1 MHSPWTRKLEIGDP
15 AFDNV
20 LWLKGPMRIL
30 CALLDAETRSLLCRA
45 AKTANRLE
53 LSTGRLQ
60 VELSHEEV
68 SRDLP
73 LLLDI
78 CRRFLQS
85 MDADRQRLAE
95 NATRDPAAG
104 VRLQN
109 LLLLIPEIPRPAAT
123 VEVLR
128 TACSDRSPEI
138 RLRAAEALG
147 GEGRGVLLQLAE
159 SLEDD
164 AVSAEAVKILHRE
177 LPFER
182 ATAILD
188 RALRGHVQTARACL
202 EVLGL
207 SEDAAA
213 AEPALIPA
221 LQHES
226 KEVQTAAA
234 KALGRAGSAAAVL
247 PLQEMAERS
256 WLDRDL
262 RGAAQQ
268 AIAEIQ
274 SRLPSAQPGQLS
286 LAGAEAGQLSLAP
299 DAAGQLSIATVRPGQ
314 LSLPS
319 EEEEGRE
326 PAPESE

>member
-1 MHSPWTRKLEIGDP
+1 
-15 AFDNV
+15 
-20 LWLKGPMRIL
+20 
-30 CALLDAETRSLLCRA
+30 
-45 AKTANRLE
+45 
-53 LSTGRLQ
+53 
-60 VELSHEEV
+60 
-68 SRDLP
+68 
-73 LLLDI
+73 
-78 CRRFLQS
+78 
-85 MDADRQRLAE
+85 
-95 NATRDPAAG
+95 
-104 VRLQN
+104 
-109 LLLLIPEIPRPAAT
+109 
-123 VEVLR
+123 
-128 TACSDRSPEI
+128 
-138 RLRAAEALG
+138 
-147 GEGRGVLLQLAE
+147 GVLLQLAE

-188 RALRGHVQTARACL
+188 HALHGHRNKTARACL

-234 KALGRAGSAAAVL
+234 KALGRVGSAAAVL

-262 RGAAQQ
+262 SGAAQQ

-274 SRLPSAQPGQLS
+274 SRLPGAKPGQLS
-286 LAGAEAGQLSLAP
+286 LAEAEAGQLSLAQ